1 MSEMGLAERSE
12 RAAPA
17 ALSPPAE
24 SRINAPV
31 SGSPRAPSC
40 DFCRGA
46 LPRGERN
53 RLVWESEALATELI
67 LAEVC
72 GHCADKAF
80 GSAPGS
86 QPARLD
92 SVRLVQ
98 EVQSSAA
105 ASKVVGFIA
114 RGVSY
119 VLIALAFFLIVT
131 LISSYAH

>member
-1 MSEMGLAERSE
+1 
-12 RAAPA
+12 
-17 ALSPPAE
+17 
-24 SRINAPV
+24 
-31 SGSPRAPSC
+31 
-40 DFCRGA
+40 
-46 LPRGERN
+46 
-53 RLVWESEALATELI
+53 
-67 LAEVC
+67 VC

-105 ASKVVGFIA
+105 ASKVMGFIA